1 MNQIRRRVS
10 TAINP
15 VSTAVTSW
23 WCHSALRH
31 MLTGN
36 GPKARH
42 RWLMRRRAL
51 VIRHETQNGLFEPLA
66 DQRAERMRE
75 RAKAIDDL
83 LVWDNRRDAD

>member
-1 MNQIRRRVS
+1 
-10 TAINP
+10 
-15 VSTAVTSW
+15 
-23 WCHSALRH
+23 
-31 MLTGN
+31 
-36 GPKARH
+36 
-42 RWLMRRRAL
+42 MRRRAL

>member
-10 TAINP
+10 TAVNP

-31 MLTGN
+31 MLTAY
-36 GPKARH
+36 GPKARQRRIMRH
-42 RWLMRRRAL
+42 RTL
-51 VIRHETQNGLFEPLA
+51 VIRHETQNGLFEPPA
-66 DQRAERMRE
+66 EQRAERMRE

-83 LVWDNRRDAD
+83 LVRDNRRDAD